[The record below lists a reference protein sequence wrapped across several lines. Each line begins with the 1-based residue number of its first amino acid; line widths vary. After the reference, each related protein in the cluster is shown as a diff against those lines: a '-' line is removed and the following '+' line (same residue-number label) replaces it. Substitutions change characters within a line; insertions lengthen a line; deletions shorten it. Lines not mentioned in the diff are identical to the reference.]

1 MNILIL
7 GGGGREHAFAWK
19 LKQSALCEKLYVS
32 PGNAGTVSMAENVI
46 LNGFENIGSFCLD
59 HSIGLVIVGPEEP
72 LVNGVVD
79 YFYHTDLLKHI
90 PIVGPTKAGA
100 LLEGSKE
107 FSKGF
112 MEQYHIPTAKAFK
125 ANKYNKAEAIE
136 YIKAMNLPIVVKADG
151 LAAGKGVVIC
161 NSYEEAE
168 AELTDMLDNDKFGEA
183 GNKVLLEEFLDGIEL
198 SVFVLTDGKHY
209 HILPTAKDYKRI
221 GDGDTGPNTGG
232 MGAVSPVTFADA
244 AFMQKVEEQI
254 VKPSIDG
261 LLKENID
268 YKGFLF
274 VGIMNVNGNPLVI
287 EYNCRMGDPETEVVL
302 PRLENDLVELMLA
315 THHQTLHEHTIIE
328 RPGFC
333 TTVVLTSGGY
343 PGNYDKGKTITGL
356 QNVVDAIP
364 FHAGT
369 INKNDN
375 IETSGGRVI
384 AVSAFGDTLNDALA
398 KSYKAAAA
406 IDFEG
411 KYYRKDI
418 GQDLLNILL

>member
-7 GGGGREHAFAWK
+7 GSGGREHAFAWK
-19 LKQSALCEKLYVS
+19 FKQSKLCEKLYVS
-32 PGNAGTVSMAENVI
+32 PGNAGTISLAENII
-46 LNGFENIGSFCLD
+46 LNGFEEIGNFCINN
-59 HSIGLVIVGPEEP
+59 SIGLVIVGPEEP
-72 LVNGVVD
+72 LVNGIVD
-79 YFYHTDLLKHI
+79 YFYNTETLKQI

-125 ANKYNKAEAIE
+125 ANKHNKNEALE
-136 YIKAMNLPIVVKADG
+136 YIKTMDLPIVVKADG

-161 NSYEEAE
+161 KSYKEAE
-168 AELTDMLDNDKFGEA
+168 TELIDMLDHAKFGEA

-244 AFMQKVEEQI
+244 VFMQKVEEQI
-254 VKPSIDG
+254 VKSSIAG
-261 LLKENID
+261 LLNEGID

-274 VGIMNVNGNPLVI
+274 VGIMNVNGNPYVI

-315 THHQTLHEHTIIE
+315 THHQKLQEHTIIE
-328 RPGFC
+328 RSGFC

-343 PGNYDKGKTITGL
+343 PGNYDKEKTITGL
-356 QNVVDAIP
+356 QNVVNAIP

-369 INKNDN
+369 SIKN
-375 IETSGGRVI
+375 ETLQTSGGRVI
-384 AVSAFGDTLNDALA
+384 AVSAFGNDLTDALA

-406 IDFEG
+406 IEFEG

-418 GQDLLNILL
+418 GQDLMLVQ

>member
-19 LKQSALCEKLYVS
+19 LKQSPLCEKLYIS
-32 PGNAGTVSMAENVI
+32 PGNAGTTTLAENII
-46 LNGFENIGSFCLD
+46 LNGFEEIGNFCIKNNIE
-59 HSIGLVIVGPEEP
+59 LVIVGPEEP
-72 LVNGVVD
+72 LVNGIVD
-79 YFYHTDLLKHI
+79 YFYSTDSLENI

-125 ANKYNKAEAIE
+125 ANKDNKAEAIV

-151 LAAGKGVVIC
+151 LAAGKGVIIC
-161 NSYEEAE
+161 STYEEAE
-168 AELTDMLDNDKFGEA
+168 AELLEMLDNDKFGQA
-183 GNKVLLEEFLDGIEL
+183 GSKVLLEEFLEGIEL

-232 MGAVSPVTFADA
+232 MGAVSPVSFADA
-244 AFMQKVEEQI
+244 AFMQKVEELV
-254 VKPSIDG
+254 VKPSING
-261 LLKENID
+261 LQKEDID

-274 VGIMNVNGNPLVI
+274 VGIMNVKGNPFVI

-315 THHQTLHEHTIIE
+315 THHQKLDEHTIIE

-343 PGNYDKGKTITGL
+343 PGNYEKGKEISGL
-356 QNVVDAIP
+356 QKVLDAIP

-369 INKNDN
+369 TTHNGGTV
-375 IETSGGRVI
+375 TSGGRVL
-384 AVSAFGDTLNDALA
+384 AVSAFGDTLPEALE
-398 KSYKAAAA
+398 KSYKAAAN

-418 GQDLLNILL
+418 GQDLM